1 MTAPLATN
9 AGAEAQ
15 ASLSRRR
22 VLVLRT
28 QQERERR
35 VMLFA
40 CTIAAAGFAIA
51 VALSV
56 LFGNLGDA
64 PAQPDPASGAVGRM
78 TLPPAVKQSAI
89 IYDTAVMPLAPEE
102 ASAINARRPLDVAN
116 VVPARALR
124 VAAERAAGVGYAAAL
139 RCLTQAV
146 YYEAAVE
153 PVEGQR
159 AVAQVV
165 LNRVRHPAFPNTV
178 CGVVYQGS
186 ERVTGCQ
193 FSFTC
198 DGSLARI
205 PSLAGWAR
213 AERVAREAMAG
224 KVAAAVGNST
234 HYHANYV
241 VPYWAPTLDKA
252 ATIGAHIFYLMRGF
266 LGTPRAF
273 SSRYDVALEAP
284 PVAAL
289 AATDLLTDGEQSLP
303 GAFDPAASLT
313 PQFQAPLEDAS
324 SGDLIAG
331 SAAPGFELLEPAAL
345 RADERRGE
353 LKAGTGSAL
362 KIDEGKTPDKQPA
375 EAGSPSKPAR

>member
-124 VAAERAAGVGYAAAL
+124 VAAESAAA
-139 RCLTQAV
+139 
-146 YYEAAVE
+146 
-153 PVEGQR
+153 
-159 AVAQVV
+159 
-165 LNRVRHPAFPNTV
+165 
-178 CGVVYQGS
+178 
-186 ERVTGCQ
+186 
-193 FSFTC
+193 
-198 DGSLARI
+198 
-205 PSLAGWAR
+205 
-213 AERVAREAMAG
+213 
-224 KVAAAVGNST
+224 
-234 HYHANYV
+234 
-241 VPYWAPTLDKA
+241 
-252 ATIGAHIFYLMRGF
+252 
-266 LGTPRAF
+266 
-273 SSRYDVALEAP
+273 
-284 PVAAL
+284 
-289 AATDLLTDGEQSLP
+289 
-303 GAFDPAASLT
+303 
-313 PQFQAPLEDAS
+313 
-324 SGDLIAG
+324 
-331 SAAPGFELLEPAAL
+331 
-345 RADERRGE
+345 
-353 LKAGTGSAL
+353 
-362 KIDEGKTPDKQPA
+362 
-375 EAGSPSKPAR
+375 